1 MTLQL
6 APNPMQKTRAQYVT
20 LDEDHGWLFIWD
32 QHGFDPEKNQWYEK
46 LTETQWRQ
54 CTPDAVPVHILE
66 SRFIFFSKAK
76 TI

>member
-6 APNPMQKTRAQYVT
+6 ENNPMQKSRAKYVT
-20 LDEDHGWLFIWD
+20 LDEDHGWLFIWG

-54 CTPDAVPVHILE
+54 CPPEAVPTQILE

-76 TI
+76 TL